1 MKFVFDLDG
10 TICFKGKPVS
20 EKIVQCLLD
29 LKSSGHE
36 LIFASARPIRD
47 MLPVLDVKLHSFPL
61 IGGNGSL
68 LYKDGEVIHSTAFG
82 RNDLDMIFSL
92 INKFEA
98 TYLIDSEWDY
108 AFTGPH
114 NHPILNFLDPANLAQ
129 ALPVTSLE
137 SIVKIL
143 LLTSTNFP
151 ELTKQLATMN
161 VIVHLHTNENIVDI
175 SPVNIHKWSALSTLG
190 VREGD
195 FIAFGNDANDVSMFK
210 NAKRSVMI
218 GYHEELSKV
227 ADDQVQLKGDY
238 EEGIITKLKILCTE
252 YSEVKN

>member
-20 EKIVQCLLD
+20 EKIVECLLD

-47 MLPVLDVKLHSFPL
+47 MLPVLDVRLQSFPL

-68 LYKDGEVIHSTAFG
+68 LYNDGEVIHSTAFD
-82 RNDLDMIFSL
+82 RNDLDTIFSL
-92 INKFEA
+92 IEKFEA

-108 AFTGPH
+108 AYTGPL

-143 LLTSTNFP
+143 LLTSTNFK
-151 ELTKQLATMN
+151 ELTKQLTTMN
-161 VIVHLHTNENIVDI
+161 VVVHLHTNENIVDI
-175 SPVNIHKWSALSTLG
+175 SPANIHKWSALATLG

-195 FIAFGNDANDVSMFK
+195 FIAFGNDSNDLSMFQK
-210 NAKRSVMI
+210 AKHSVMI
-218 GYHEELSKV
+218 GYHEALSSL
-227 ADDQVQLKGDY
+227 ADDQVRLFGDY
-238 EEGIITKLKILCTE
+238 EDEIIHKLKALSSE
-252 YSEVKN
+252 YSEIKQ